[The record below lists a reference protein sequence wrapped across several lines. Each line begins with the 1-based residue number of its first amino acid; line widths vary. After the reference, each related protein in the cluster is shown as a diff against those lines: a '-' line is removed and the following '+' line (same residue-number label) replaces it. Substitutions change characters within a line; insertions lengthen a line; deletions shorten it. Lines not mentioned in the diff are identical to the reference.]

1 MLEPWIINE
10 IVRREEDRRRCDRP
24 RLELPLADPQW
35 PGEGDPGMD
44 HDERGHSVPDR
55 GVVIMKM

>member
-10 IVRREEDRRRCDRP
+10 IVHREENRRRGDFP
-24 RLELPLADPQW
+24 RLEIPLPRPDW
-35 PGEGDPGMD
+35 PGDGDPGMD

-55 GVVIMKM
+55 GVIIMGM

>member
-10 IVRREEDRRRCDRP
+10 IVRRGKSRRQSDRP
-24 RLELPLADPQW
+24 RLELPLSDLQW

-55 GVVIMKM
+55 GVIIMKM